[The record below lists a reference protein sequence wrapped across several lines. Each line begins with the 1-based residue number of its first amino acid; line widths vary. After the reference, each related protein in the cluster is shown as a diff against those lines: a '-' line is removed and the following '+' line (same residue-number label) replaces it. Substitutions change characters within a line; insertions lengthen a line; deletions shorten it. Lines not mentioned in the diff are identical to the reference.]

1 MMTRASTENPIRILI
16 VDDHELVRDGIRAR
30 LADEKQ
36 FLILGEA
43 PDGEQAV
50 RMAQEMEPD
59 FIMMD
64 VSMPNMNGLDATR
77 AIRKAQIKSQILILS
92 IFDSH
97 EYVRDALGAGAN
109 GYILKDVSSEE
120 MVRAL
125 LTVGGGGLYLSTDV
139 AASVYAD
146 TTSQNSADFIAPY
159 GLTAR
164 EKDVLKAVAD
174 GKANKDIGALLGISV
189 RTVESHRQNL
199 REKLGGGN
207 AAHLAKIAHELGL

>member
-146 TTSQNSADFIAPY
+146 TTSQSSADFIDPY